1 MSRFNRFARARIQA
15 GEPNLTESAMHRMTA
30 SSTAALVALCL
41 ATGAFAR
48 GVDIDK
54 VNGSIHIESSQQ
66 AGDLGTV
73 NGSIRVDDGASAA
86 KVSTVNG
93 AIELGERVTADTAET
108 VNGGIEL
115 GVGAR
120 ISGSVSSV
128 NGGVRLAR
136 DAEIAGH
143 ASNVNGRFVLD
154 AAHIGG
160 GIETVAGDIEIGADS
175 HVEGGIVVDKPHGLS
190 WGKPRNPRIV
200 IGPRAVVQ
208 GTLEFRREVDLYV
221 SDSAKVG
228 EIKGAKPQAFSG
240 DRP

>member
-1 MSRFNRFARARIQA
+1 M
-15 GEPNLTESAMHRMTA
+15 EPAMRRTTALSAILA
-30 SSTAALVALCL
+30 SLCL

-48 GVDIDK
+48 GVDVDK

-66 AGDLGTV
+66 AGDLSTV
-73 NGSIRVDDGASAA
+73 NGSIRIDDGASAA

-93 AIELGERVTADTAET
+93 SIELGERVTVDSAET

-115 GVGAR
+115 GAGAR
-120 ISGSVSSV
+120 ISGAVDSV

-136 DAEIAGH
+136 GAEIAGH
-143 ASNVNGRFVLD
+143 ASNVNGRFVLE

-160 GIETVAGDIEIGADS
+160 GIETVSGDIEIGADS
-175 HVEGGIVVDKPHGLS
+175 HVEGGIVVDKPHGWS

-208 GTLEFRREVDLYV
+208 GTLDFRREVELHV
-221 SDSAKVG
+221 SNSAKVG
-228 EIKGAKPQAFSG
+228 EIKGAKAQPFSG
-240 DRP
+240 EQP